1 MPFRDKLPNL
11 ALLLCALAVRFVQAD
26 SWLMQ
31 LELGHTVLL
40 MCLQCQHSLTLQD
53 IPFGQVPVWAG
64 HADSA
69 RLLCPCAVRF
79 VQADSLLTQLELGH
93 VVLLSSLAYSAA
105 GEVLNCNSYDVAV
118 HAAVD
123 LKADKFIC
131 VTDGVS
137 EMGLP
142 QWLTLR
148 DADELIG
155 QRAEALQEV
164 KPLVQSL
171 PAVFPSRLVSSW
183 PCFTGRPD
191 GAEEHTVAASRHLAV
206 EESTKLHA

>member
-1 MPFRDKLPNL
+1 MPFWDGDLNL
-11 ALLLCALAVRFVQAD
+11 AQALCAL
-26 SWLMQ
+26 
-31 LELGHTVLL
+31 
-40 MCLQCQHSLTLQD
+40 
-53 IPFGQVPVWAG
+53 
-64 HADSA
+64 
-69 RLLCPCAVRF
+69 AVRF

-164 KPLVQSL
+164 KLSVTESTCCLFAHSASGYWPLAL
-171 PAVFPSRLVSSW
+171 AAMR
-183 PCFTGRPD
+183 
-191 GAEEHTVAASRHLAV
+191 GAEEHTMAASRRLAADP
-206 EESTKLHA
+206 STVVII